1 MLKYLYIIYHLKID
15 IIEMLWADVKRY
27 IRKRPCKTASDLVYR
42 IQKFFKYKLTVN
54 KCRAYISHI
63 HKVLQII
70 IDRKGDW
77 SDC

>member
-42 IQKFFKYKLTVN
+42 IQKFFRYKLTPV
-54 KCRAYISHI
+54 KCMNYINRI
-63 HKVLQII
+63 GKVCDII
-70 IDRKGDW
+70 IARNGDW